1 MDRYEYM
8 KLPLEIIP
16 DKIIQQYKLQ
26 YLAHKVFVYMEIQKG
41 MYALP
46 QEVKNF
52 NDKLNLHLD
61 KFG

>member
-26 YLAHKVFVYMEIQKG
+26 YLAHKGFVYMEIQKG

-61 KFG
+61 KFW